1 MLHRDLKPDNI
12 LLTDDRKRVK
22 LADFGIAT
30 IWRKEMTN
38 NQGTL
43 SYTAPEVGNC
53 WWEILKFSIPLNLAL
68 A

>member
-1 MLHRDLKPDNI
+1 MLHRDLNPANI
-12 LLTDDRKRVK
+12 LLTDGRKRVK

-43 SYTAPEVGNC
+43 SYIAPEVSNC
-53 WWEILKFSIPLNLAL
+53 
-68 A
+68 